1 MCKENLLAAIL
12 LTANGCYIA
21 PSLYLPIR
29 RLTMSIQDWS
39 SIAEIVGAVAVVVSL
54 LYLAIQMRS
63 QNREARL
70 STINRSLA
78 EWNSLLAL
86 VADNSELA
94 SIWNRGLKNE
104 ELLEDEEV
112 RFRAFANSYLRVVEG
127 LYLQHLEGRLDDRI
141 WHGIGK
147 GTTDMLAAAGLHRFW
162 IHRQDWYSSEFREF
176 VDAAIKSSKVTND
189 SLYQHDV

>member
-1 MCKENLLAAIL
+1 
-12 LTANGCYIA
+12 
-21 PSLYLPIR
+21 
-29 RLTMSIQDWS
+29 MSIQDWS
-39 SIAEIVGAVAVVVSL
+39 SIAEIVGAIAVVVSL

-70 STINRSLA
+70 STINSSLA

-86 VADNSELA
+86 VADSSELA

-104 ELLEDEEV
+104 ELSEDEEV

-141 WHGIGK
+141 WHGISK
-147 GTTDMLAAAGLHRFW
+147 GTTDMLAATGLHRFW
-162 IHRQDWYSSEFREF
+162 SHRQDWYSSEFREF
-176 VDAAIKSSKVTND
+176 VDTAMKSSKVTND
-189 SLYQHDV
+189 SLYQHDTKQEPPVRPYGAGCQNRCAVSPPLR